1 MLHGTHHH
9 FSTRWLIVFLLV
21 GVATSSIREA
31 AGQGRGGM
39 GGGGFGFGQAV
50 GGIAIDAE
58 GIINNI
64 NPAARQELSATRR
77 AALAK
82 AGPLEAAAV
91 RHVSLAGVIKA
102 IDEAAGG
109 PLPPEVIFLA
119 GLQRVTHVF
128 VDPDGHDIVL
138 AGPAEAITIDAA
150 GNAVGAESKRPP
162 LQLEDLV
169 AALRAID
176 AARSGGIR
184 CSIDPTPEGLTRLQA
199 LMRSQ
204 RGLGANPDATLR
216 RMEEALGP
224 QVVSVGGVPGDTRFA
239 HVLVAADYRM
249 KRIGMGLEPS
259 GVPGLPS
266 YTAMV
271 PAGGSAA
278 ALPRFWLE
286 PTYEPLSRDPDELA
300 WQINGRHMTCLTES
314 DLLAKGGVKRGQGA
328 ADGIAKKWCA
338 AMTTHYDTL
347 ATRQPV
353 FADLVNCIDLAVV
366 AALIQGRQLDRRA
379 GLDLAVLLDDEKLP
393 VPAYRVAT
401 TVPTIATKLRKGNG
415 WVVTASGGV
424 QFQPWA
430 FATESVEAT
439 ELAAARTASLEPR
452 PADRWYW

>member
-1 MLHGTHHH
+1 MLRGIPAS
-9 FSTRWLIVFLLV
+9 FGRWCVLILLAMPVVST
-21 GVATSSIREA
+21 TREA
-31 AGQGRGGM
+31 SGQGMGM

-58 GIINNI
+58 GIVNSID
-64 NPAARQELSATRR
+64 PAALQELSATRR

-82 AGPLEAAAV
+82 AGSVEPAAI
-91 RHVSLAGVIKA
+91 RRVSLAGLMKA
-102 IDEAAGG
+102 IDNAAEG
-109 PLPPEVIFLA
+109 PLPADVIFLA

-138 AGPAEAITIDAA
+138 AGPAEAITIDAV
-150 GNAVGAESKRPP
+150 GNAVGAESQRPP
-162 LQLEDLV
+162 LQLEDFV

-176 AARSGGIR
+176 AARAGGIR

-199 LMRSQ
+199 LLRSQ
-204 RGLGANPDATLR
+204 RGIGPDPDATLR

-224 QVVSVGGVPGDTRFA
+224 QVVSVGGVPGDTHFA

-271 PAGGSAA
+271 PAGGTAA

-286 PTYEPLSRDPDELA
+286 PAYEPLSRDPDELA
-300 WQINGRHMTCLTES
+300 WQINGRRMTCLTES
-314 DLLAKGGVKRGQGA
+314 DLLAKEGVKRGQGA

-338 AMTTHYDTL
+338 AMTTHYDAL
-347 ATRQPV
+347 AERQPV

-366 AALIQGRQLDRRA
+366 AALIHGRQLDRRA
-379 GLDLAVLLDDEKLP
+379 GLDIAPLLDGEKLP
-393 VPAYRVAT
+393 VPAYRVAS
-401 TVPTIATKLRKGNG
+401 TVPTVATKLRKGSG

-430 FATESVEAT
+430 FATEAVEAAT
-439 ELAAARTASLEPR
+439 LAGARTASLAPR
-452 PADRWYW
+452 PASGWYW

>member
-1 MLHGTHHH
+1 MLHGIHAS
-9 FSTRWLIVFLLV
+9 FGRWCVLILLAAPVVST
-21 GVATSSIREA
+21 TREA
-31 AGQGRGGM
+31 SGQGMGM

-58 GIINNI
+58 GIVNSID
-64 NPAARQELSATRR
+64 PAALQELSTARR

-82 AGPLEAAAV
+82 AGAVEPAAV
-91 RHVSLAGVIKA
+91 RRVSLAGLMKA
-102 IDEAAGG
+102 IDEAAEG
-109 PLPPEVIFLA
+109 PIPADVIFLA

-138 AGPAEAITIDAA
+138 AGPAEAITIDAV
-150 GNAVGAESKRPP
+150 GNAVGAESQRPP
-162 LQLEDLV
+162 LQLEDFV
-169 AALRAID
+169 VALRAID
-176 AARSGGIR
+176 AARAGGIR

-199 LMRSQ
+199 VLRSQ
-204 RGLGANPDATLR
+204 RGIGPDPDATLR

-224 QVVSVGGVPGDTRFA
+224 QVVSVGGVPGDTHFA

-271 PAGGSAA
+271 PAGGTAA

-286 PTYEPLSRDPDELA
+286 PAYEPLSRDPDELA
-300 WQINGRHMTCLTES
+300 WQINGRRMTCLTES
-314 DLLAKGGVKRGQGA
+314 DLLAKEGVKRGQGA
-328 ADGIAKKWCA
+328 ADGVAKKWCA
-338 AMTTHYDTL
+338 TMTTHYDAL
-347 ATRQPV
+347 AKREPV

-366 AALIQGRQLDRRA
+366 AALIHGRQLDRRA
-379 GLDLAVLLDDEKLP
+379 GLDIAPLLDATKLP
-393 VPAYRVAT
+393 VPAYRVAR
-401 TVPTIATKLRKGNG
+401 TVPTVATKLRKGSG

-430 FATESVEAT
+430 FATEAVEAAT
-439 ELAAARTASLEPR
+439 LAEVRTASLAPR
-452 PADRWYW
+452 PASGWHW

>member
-1 MLHGTHHH
+1 MLHGIHVS
-9 FSTRWLIVFLLV
+9 FARWCVLVLLV
-21 GVATSSIREA
+21 TAVAVSGRETCGQGGGA
-31 AGQGRGGM
+31 AG

-58 GIINNI
+58 GIVKNI
-64 NPAARQELSATRR
+64 DPAALQELSAARR

-82 AGPLEAAAV
+82 AGTTPAARV
-91 RHVSLAGVIKA
+91 CHVSLAGLIKA
-102 IDEAAGG
+102 LDEATGG
-109 PLPPEVIFLA
+109 PLPADVIFLA
-119 GLQRVTHVF
+119 GLQRITHVF

-138 AGPAEAITIDAA
+138 AGPSEAITIDAA
-150 GNAVGAESKRPP
+150 GNAVGVDSQRPP
-162 LQLEDLV
+162 LQLEDFL

-176 AARSGGIR
+176 AARAGGIR
-184 CSIDPTPEGLTRLQA
+184 CSIDPTPQGLQRLQA
-199 LMRSQ
+199 VVRSQ
-204 RGLGANPDATLR
+204 RGIGPDPDATLR

-266 YTAMV
+266 YTALV
-271 PAGGSAA
+271 PAAGSAA

-286 PTYEPLSRDPDELA
+286 PSYEPLSRDPDELA
-300 WQINGRHMTCLTES
+300 WQINGRRMTCLTES

-338 AMTTHYDTL
+338 AMTAHYDSL
-347 ATRQPV
+347 ATQQPV

-366 AALIQGRQLDRRA
+366 AALIHGRQLDRRA
-379 GLDLAVLLDDEKLP
+379 GLDIAPLLDAEKLP

-401 TVPTIATKLRKGNG
+401 TVPTIATKLRKGKG

-430 FATESVEAT
+430 FATESVEAA
-439 ELAAARTASLEPR
+439 ELAQSRTAALGPR
-452 PADRWYW
+452 PADVWHW

>member
-1 MLHGTHHH
+1 VLILLAMPVV
-9 FSTRWLIVFLLV
+9 ST
-21 GVATSSIREA
+21 TREA
-31 AGQGRGGM
+31 SGQGMGM

-58 GIINNI
+58 GIVNTID
-64 NPAARQELSATRR
+64 PAALQELSATRR

-82 AGPLEAAAV
+82 AGSVEPAAI
-91 RHVSLAGVIKA
+91 RRVSLAGLMKA
-102 IDEAAGG
+102 IDDAAEG
-109 PLPPEVIFLA
+109 PLPADVIFLA

-128 VDPDGHDIVL
+128 VDPEGHDIVL
-138 AGPAEAITIDAA
+138 AGPAEAITIDAV
-150 GNAVGAESKRPP
+150 GNAVGVESQRPP
-162 LQLEDLV
+162 LQLEDFV

-176 AARSGGIR
+176 AARAGGIR

-199 LMRSQ
+199 LLRSQ
-204 RGLGANPDATLR
+204 RGIGPDPDATLR
-216 RMEEALGP
+216 RMEEAVGP
-224 QVVSVGGVPGDTRFA
+224 QVVSVGGVPGDTHFA

-271 PAGGSAA
+271 PAGGTAA

-286 PTYEPLSRDPDELA
+286 PAYDPLSRDPDELA
-300 WQINGRHMTCLTES
+300 WQINGRRMTCLTES
-314 DLLAKGGVKRGQGA
+314 DLLAKKGVKRGQGA

-338 AMTTHYDTL
+338 LMTTHYDAL
-347 ATRQPV
+347 AERQPV

-366 AALIQGRQLDRRA
+366 AALIHGRQLDRRA
-379 GLDLAVLLDDEKLP
+379 GLDIAPLLDGEKLP
-393 VPAYRVAT
+393 VPAYRVAS
-401 TVPTIATKLRKGNG
+401 TVPTVATKLRKGSG

-430 FATESVEAT
+430 FATEAVEAAQ
-439 ELAAARTASLEPR
+439 LAEVRTASLAPR
-452 PADRWYW
+452 PASGWHW

>member
-1 MLHGTHHH
+1 MVYAIHRSSFRWFAML
-9 FSTRWLIVFLLV
+9 LALV
-21 GVATSSIREA
+21 TTVSVTQEA
-31 AGQGRGGM
+31 AGQPGV

-58 GIINNI
+58 GIINNLD
-64 NPAARQELSATRR
+64 PTALAELAVARR

-82 AGPLEAAAV
+82 AGTMEAAAI
-91 RHVSLAGVIKA
+91 RRVSLAGVIKA
-102 IDEAAGG
+102 IDGAAGG

-162 LQLEDLV
+162 LQLEDFV
-169 AALRAID
+169 AAMRAID
-176 AARSGGIR
+176 AARAGGIR
-184 CSIDPTPEGLTRLQA
+184 CSIDPTPEGLARLQA

-239 HVLVAADYRM
+239 NVLVAADYRM

-271 PAGGSAA
+271 PAGGAAA

-286 PTYEPLSRDPDELA
+286 PAYEPLSRDPDELA
-300 WQINGRHMTCLTES
+300 WQINGRKMICLTES
-314 DLLAKGGVKRGQGA
+314 DLVAKEGVKRGQGP

-338 AMTTHYDTL
+338 AMTTHYDAL
-347 ATRQPV
+347 AERQPV

-366 AALIQGRQLDRRA
+366 AALIHGRQLDRRA
-379 GLDLAVLLDDEKLP
+379 GLDIAPLFEEDTLP
-393 VPAYRVAT
+393 IPGYRVAT

-439 ELAAARTASLEPR
+439 ELATARTASLGPR
-452 PADRWYW
+452 PAASWYW

>member
-1 MLHGTHHH
+1 MLHGTHR

-21 GVATSSIREA
+21 GAATSSIREA

-58 GIINNI
+58 GIISNI
-64 NPAARQELSATRR
+64 DPAARQELSATRR

-82 AGPLEAAAV
+82 AVPLEAAAV

-109 PLPPEVIFLA
+109 PLPPKVIFLA

-128 VDPDGHDIVL
+128 VDPDRHDIVL

-150 GNAVGAESKRPP
+150 GNAVGEDSKRPP

-184 CSIDPTPEGLTRLQA
+184 CSIDPTPEGLTRLQT
-199 LMRSQ
+199 LMRLQ

-224 QVVSVGGVPGDTRFA
+224 QVVSVGGIPGDTRFA

-266 YTAMV
+266 YTALV

-278 ALPRFWLE
+278 AMPRFWLE

-328 ADGIAKKWCA
+328 ADGVAKKWCA

-379 GLDLAVLLDDEKLP
+379 GLDLAVLLDDQKLP

-430 FATESVEAT
+430 VATESVEAT
-439 ELAAARTASLEPR
+439 ELVAARAASLEPR

>member
-1 MLHGTHHH
+1 MLHGLHG
-9 FSTRWLIVFLLV
+9 FCARWSIALVAVLAVVFA
-21 GVATSSIREA
+21 GRDA
-31 AGQGRGGM
+31 AGQGGGGM

-50 GGIAIDAE
+50 GGIAIDAD
-58 GIINNI
+58 GIINTI
-64 NPAARQELSATRR
+64 DPAALQELAVARR

-82 AGPLEAAAV
+82 ADAVDAAAV
-91 RHVSLAGVIKA
+91 RRVSLKGLMKA
-102 IDEAAGG
+102 IDEAAEG
-109 PLPPEVIFLA
+109 PLPADVVFLA

-150 GNAVGAESKRPP
+150 GNAVGAESQRPP
-162 LQLEDLV
+162 LQLEDLI

-176 AARSGGIR
+176 AARAGGIR
-184 CSIDPTPEGLTRLQA
+184 CSIDPTPEGLTRLQT
-199 LMRSQ
+199 LLRSQ
-204 RGLGANPDATLR
+204 RGLGPDPDATLR

-224 QVVSVGGVPGDTRFA
+224 QVVSVGGVPADTRFA

-249 KRIGMGLEPS
+249 KRIGMGLESS
-259 GVPGLPS
+259 GVAGLPS
-266 YTAMV
+266 YTALV
-271 PAGGSAA
+271 PAGGTAA

-286 PTYEPLSRDPDELA
+286 PSYEPLTRDPDELA
-300 WQINGRHMTCLTES
+300 WQINGRTMTCLTES
-314 DLLAKGGVKRGQGA
+314 DLLAKGGVKRGRGV

-338 AMTTHYDTL
+338 AMTTHYDAL
-347 ATRQPV
+347 AAHQPV

-379 GLDLAVLLDDEKLP
+379 GLDLTPLLDAETLP

-401 TVPTIATKLRKGNG
+401 SVPTVATKLRKGNG

-430 FATESVEAT
+430 FATETVEAT
-439 ELAAARTASLEPR
+439 ELVAARTASLDPR
-452 PADRWYW
+452 HASGWHW

>member
-1 MLHGTHHH
+1 MTHGSHRSLSLWH
-9 FSTRWLIVFLLV
+9 VLV
-21 GVATSSIREA
+21 CLVAVISSSGREA
-31 AGQGRGGM
+31 SGQGMGM

-58 GIINNI
+58 GIIKSVD
-64 NPAARQELSATRR
+64 PAARQELAAARR

-82 AGPLEAAAV
+82 ADPVEPAAV
-91 RHVSLAGVIKA
+91 RRVSLKGLMVA

-109 PLPPEVIFLA
+109 PLSADVVFLA

-128 VDPDGHDIVL
+128 VDPEGHDIVL
-138 AGPAEAITIDAA
+138 AGPAEAIAIDAA
-150 GNAVGAESKRPP
+150 GNAVGETSHRPP
-162 LQLEDLV
+162 LQLEDLIT
-169 AALRAID
+169 ALRAID
-176 AARSGGIR
+176 AARAGGIR
-184 CSIDPTPEGLTRLQA
+184 CSIDPTPDGLTRLQA

-224 QVVSVGGVPGDTRFA
+224 QVVSVGGVPADTRFA

-259 GVPGLPS
+259 GVTGLPS

-271 PAGGSAA
+271 PAGGTAA

-300 WQINGRHMTCLTES
+300 WQINGRAMTCLTES
-314 DLLAKGGVKRGQGA
+314 DLLAKEGVKRGQGA

-347 ATRQPV
+347 ATHEPV

-366 AALIQGRQLDRRA
+366 AALIEGRQLDRRA
-379 GLDLAVLLDDEKLP
+379 GLDLAPLLDAEKLP

-401 TVPTIATKLRKGNG
+401 TVPTVATKLRKGNG

-430 FATESVEAT
+430 FATETVEAAA
-439 ELAAARTASLEPR
+439 LAAARTASLEPR
-452 PADRWYW
+452 PGSGWYW